1 VIRTLIGML
10 VLSSASVALAQT
22 TAPITEPPVVVTS
35 GEGTVKRA
43 PDQAWVTLAVESRA
57 KTSREAQRLNAD
69 AMAAVIAKLKGML
82 PADAVRTTAYDLQ
95 PEYDYANGRQTLR
108 GYAARN
114 ALEVRVDELPK
125 VGDVLDAAVGAG
137 GPSANNIRF
146 DLKDRATAE
155 RDALQRAVED
165 AKARATAAAA
175 GAGMKIDRILR
186 IEEQRPEMIPPPR
199 PVMTMR
205 AETAAAPP
213 TQVVPG
219 ELEIKATVTLTAA
232 IR

>member
-1 VIRTLIGML
+1 MIRTLIGML

-22 TAPITEPPVVVTS
+22 AAPITEPPVVVTS

-69 AMAAVIAKLKGML
+69 AMAAVMAKLKAML
-82 PADAVRTTAYDLQ
+82 PADAVRTIAYDLQ

-114 ALEVRVDELPK
+114 ALDVRVDELPK

-137 GPSANNIRF
+137 RQQPTTSGSISKTARQRSVRRYNAPSRTPA
-146 DLKDRATAE
+146 
-155 RDALQRAVED
+155 
-165 AKARATAAAA
+165 
-175 GAGMKIDRILR
+175 
-186 IEEQRPEMIPPPR
+186 P
-199 PVMTMR
+199 
-205 AETAAAPP
+205 APP
-213 TQVVPG
+213 WLRRAP
-219 ELEIKATVTLTAA
+219 A
-232 IR
+232 